1 MARAKEYII
10 VCSIGMDWSTDSQN
24 TVCVCDSKADAL
36 KHLRYIAECSK
47 KAGKRPMLDE
57 VNGELLIREDGIGRT
72 SAYEIV
78 EAYC

>member
-1 MARAKEYII
+1 MARATEYII

-24 TVCVCDSKADAL
+24 TVCVCVSKADAL
-36 KHLRYIAECSK
+36 KELRYIAECSR

-57 VNGELLIREDGIGRT
+57 ANGELLIREDGTGRT